1 MDLDLLCIFA
11 EEMKSWFQLFF
22 LCFLLWIAN
31 KANAQVDLYVGGE
44 LTAGILTGIDS
55 KANLL
60 KQKNYSPT
68 IGVQVNGSIRIYD
81 RLTIEG
87 GFGQHR
93 SNYRFRDEDFEEI
106 AEDFSVNIDSR
117 HYYWNYFFGG
127 SISQRI
133 KQTDTYLYGRF
144 IFSYNIIRE
153 ESVSE
158 NSSFGISSLD
168 IDRTVDFKTDYKP
181 SLLSFIPEIGVQHK
195 FYKGNLLS
203 FGLKYQYSKDDALI
217 STYTV
222 TDNVSKQQRTDVVNS
237 TLNAISFNLKFDFR
251 LHHFSKK
258 EKVKK
263 FDLDEIAIDLSKPKE
278 QSVDTTPPTT
288 IENRDLIINES
299 IIVHS
304 PKVKV
309 FIWDHQTE
317 DGDRISVNLNNEWII
332 ENYTLK
338 KEKYLLE
345 IELREG
351 INTFVM
357 HALNL
362 GKVRPN
368 TAAMIVDD
376 GEKEHKIVLQS
387 NLKESGTLQIKYK
400 KRNEKK

>member
-1 MDLDLLCIFA
+1 MHLCFKYYKLRKRLLYF
-11 EEMKSWFQLFF
+11 LFF
-22 LCFLLWIAN
+22 APICSLH
-31 KANAQVDLYVGGE
+31 AQVDLYVGGE
-44 LTAGILTGIDS
+44 FTAGVLTGIDS

-68 IGVQVNGSIRIYD
+68 IGFQLSSSIRIYD
-81 RLTIEG
+81 RITVEG
-87 GFGQHR
+87 GIGQHR
-93 SNYRFRDEDFEEI
+93 NNYRFRDSDFEEV

-133 KQTDTYLYGRF
+133 KKTDTYLYGRF
-144 IFSYNIIRE
+144 ILSYNIIEE
-153 ESVSE
+153 ES
-158 NSSFGISSLD
+158 SSQSNTFGISSLN
-168 IDRTVDFKTDYKP
+168 IDRTVNFNTDYK
-181 SLLSFIPEIGVQHK
+181 SSILSFIPEVGVQHK
-195 FYKGNLLS
+195 FYKGNLL
-203 FGLKYQYSKDDALI
+203 GLGIRYQYSNSDALM
-217 STYTV
+217 STYDV
-222 TDNVSKQQRTDVVNS
+222 TDNITREQKEDVVTS
-237 TLNAISFNLKFDFR
+237 TLNALSFNVKFDIR
-251 LHHFSKK
+251 LHHFSQRERTKRLN
-258 EKVKK
+258 
-263 FDLDEIAIDLSKPKE
+263 LDDIAIDVSKPKE
-278 QSVDTTPPTT
+278 KEIEEELIPPTS

-299 IIVHS
+299 IVVHS

-309 FIWDHQTE
+309 YIWDHQTE

-338 KEKYLLE
+338 KEKYMIE

-376 GEKEHKIVLQS
+376 GKKEHKIVLQS

-400 KRNEKK
+400 RRNAKK

>member
-1 MDLDLLCIFA
+1 MIKRLLFILSITTA
-11 EEMKSWFQLFF
+11 LG
-22 LCFLLWIAN
+22 LH
-31 KANAQVDLYVGGE
+31 AQIDLYFGGE
-44 LTAGILTGIDS
+44 ISSGVLTGIDS

-68 IGVQVNGSIRIYD
+68 SGLQLNGSIRIYD
-81 RLTIEG
+81 RITVEG
-87 GFGQHR
+87 GIGQHR
-93 SNYRFRDEDFEEI
+93 NNYRFRDEDFEDI

-127 SISQRI
+127 SIAQRI
-133 KQTDTYLYGRF
+133 KSTDTYLYGRF
-144 IFSYNIIRE
+144 ILSYNILNE
-153 ESVSE
+153 ESVNE
-158 NSSFGISSLD
+158 SSTFGISSLG
-168 IDRTVDFKTDYKP
+168 IDRVVEFKTDYKP
-181 SLLSFIPEIGVQHK
+181 SVLSFIPELGIQHK

-203 FGLKYQYSKDDALI
+203 LGLKYQYSNADALL
-217 STYTV
+217 SSYTV
-222 TDNVSKQQRTDVVNS
+222 TDNTTNEQKVDVVSS
-237 TLNAISFNLKFDFR
+237 TLNALSFNLKFDFR
-251 LHHFSKK
+251 IHHFSRR

-263 FDLDEIAIDLSKPKE
+263 IDLDDIAIDVSKPKE
-278 QSVDTTPPTT
+278 KEVDIDTTPPTS

-299 IIVHS
+299 IIVHA

-309 FIWDHQTE
+309 YIWDHQSE
-317 DGDRISVNLNNEWII
+317 DGDRISVNLNKEWII
-332 ENYTLK
+332 ENYTLR
-338 KEKYLLE
+338 KEKYMIE

-351 INTFVM
+351 LNTFVM

-400 KRNEKK
+400 KRNAKK